1 MDYNFVLDVQ
11 NIACD
16 ARYLSDRLFNR
27 WHNGIENKTDGATDI
42 FIKTTKDELIELRN
56 RLDRLINSIY

>member
-11 NIACD
+11 SMACD
-16 ARYLSDRLFNR
+16 ARDLSDRLFNH
-27 WHNGIENKTDGATDI
+27 WYNGIEKNDGMADI

-56 RLDRLINSIY
+56 GLDRLINSI